1 MLAEL
6 ITSTTSTM
14 PPPPKVSSRQRRCVA
29 AAAAAVVAV
38 LVFIGALP
46 TVAAQAH
53 PSTGSTLVMNLTSDS
68 AQDAR
73 CSCDGCRRGF
83 GRADG
88 SLDRD
93 VDLSAYHWVQ
103 LGVARSGSTV
113 QFQILCI
120 SLALQLADKQP
131 ALLPNLTCS
140 FQGASPGTLEGP
152 YVSKTHGGT
161 FNLSPRQW
169 RALGLDPG
177 GPPTTYLDTVDRDPA
192 NGVVVFITERRKRA
206 ALVSPDVRANGH
218 KVPLVVDLDDLVALG
233 VPGVIELYRDMLGL
247 SPTQMDVLREYMRH
261 WDVLRMC
268 CGVQMSSDW
277 RGALSLDTRDDTHAC
292 SIYDISAVERRFMR
306 TTAYKMFAPHP
317 NLAKILQPSLRDRPL
332 AGTYCETYNRAV
344 TSQHLHFNQHPHD
357 PT

>member
-1 MLAEL
+1 MSSAPLPVPVSAVISPSPCPLPPPSQPLTTTTPTCTHQLQHTPTSGRPASSAETKALRRKMLAEL

-14 PPPPKVSSRQRRCVA
+14 PPPPKVPSRQRRCVA

-103 LGVARSGSTV
+103 RGVARSGSTV

-131 ALLPNLTCS
+131 AMLPNLTCS
-140 FQGASPGTLEGP
+140 FEGASPGTLEGP

-192 NGVVVFITERRKRA
+192 NGVVVFITERRKSA

-218 KVPLVVDLDDLVALG
+218 KVPLVVDLDDFIGPVLVLTG
-233 VPGVIELYRDMLGL
+233 GSMGEGIP
-247 SPTQMDVLREYMRH
+247 
-261 WDVLRMC
+261 
-268 CGVQMSSDW
+268 
-277 RGALSLDTRDDTHAC
+277 
-292 SIYDISAVERRFMR
+292 
-306 TTAYKMFAPHP
+306 
-317 NLAKILQPSLRDRPL
+317 ILHS
-332 AGTYCETYNRAV
+332 
-344 TSQHLHFNQHPHD
+344 
-357 PT
+357 